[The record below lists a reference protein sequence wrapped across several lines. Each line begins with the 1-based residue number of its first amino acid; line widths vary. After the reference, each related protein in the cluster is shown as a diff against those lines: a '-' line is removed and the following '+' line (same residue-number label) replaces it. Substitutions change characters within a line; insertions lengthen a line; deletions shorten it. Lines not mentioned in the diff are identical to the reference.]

1 MSPSLP
7 HPFGCLRVANQIE
20 QPAQESDTVLPS
32 ESKLRSVRSEDI
44 RERARVGVGAS
55 DCVGDDVSHRPGILA
70 VGEQISR
77 DASRLGDRQAPE

>member
-7 HPFGCLRVANQIE
+7 HPFGRLRVANQIE
-20 QPAQESDTVLPS
+20 QPAQESDTVLPP
-32 ESKLRSVRSEDI
+32 ESKHRGVRNEDI

-55 DCVGDDVSHRPGILA
+55 DCVGDDVSHRLGILT

-77 DASRLGDRQAPE
+77 DASRLGDRQTPE